1 MSHSLCLCSE
11 FPQRSRAVHHQH
23 QLQTRAEIYYHT
35 PSATL
40 VSIFLG
46 ICSTYLVTAVHLLK
60 RICGANIPEICTHI
74 SVLCKCIH
82 TKGYCMHTSTKYPPI
97 YPSLTMYS
105 IEGCLVHTYSK
116 YSHTS
121 TYCVLNRNTNCKCL
135 YFRYKENV
143 PLYVLYVLLLL
154 VCPRWSLSHQPTCTN
169 DDLNIVILM
178 RISAMQATH
187 HLLY

>member
-1 MSHSLCLCSE
+1 MLQASYESLYHNYLASNKVTGE
-11 FPQRSRAVHHQH
+11 AGAGAGAG
-23 QLQTRAEIYYHT
+23 AEIYYHT

-105 IEGCLVHTYSK
+105 DEGCLVHTYSK
-116 YSHTS
+116 YSPTY
-121 TYCVLNRNTNCKCL
+121 TYCVLCKIIEHQLQMSLDIYCL
-135 YFRYKENV
+135 FRIFYV
-143 PLYVLYVLLLL
+143 PLHVSQ
-154 VCPRWSLSHQPTCTN
+154 VCPG
-169 DDLNIVILM
+169 
-178 RISAMQATH
+178 
-187 HLLY
+187 

>member
-1 MSHSLCLCSE
+1 ME
-11 FPQRSRAVHHQH
+11 GT
-23 QLQTRAEIYYHT
+23 TRGRVVRDAGAGTEIYYHT

-105 IEGCLVHTYSK
+105 DEGCLVHTYSK
-116 YSHTS
+116 YSPTY
-121 TYCVLNRNTNCKCL
+121 TYCVLNYRTPTSFP
-135 YFRYKENV
+135 YFGVK
-143 PLYVLYVLLLL
+143 LSC
-154 VCPRWSLSHQPTCTN
+154 VCFMFACRKKNN
-169 DDLNIVILM
+169 DL
-178 RISAMQATH
+178 
-187 HLLY
+187 

>member
-1 MSHSLCLCSE
+1 MDDLRGHL
-11 FPQRSRAVHHQH
+11 QGRSW
-23 QLQTRAEIYYHT
+23 TEIYYHT

-74 SVLCKCIH
+74 SVLWNCIH

-105 IEGCLVHTYSK
+105 DEGCLVHTYSK

-143 PLYVLYVLLLL
+143 PLYVLYVLLLSVRGGHYHISPHAL
-154 VCPRWSLSHQPTCTN
+154 MM
-169 DDLNIVILM
+169 IL
-178 RISAMQATH
+178 T
-187 HLLY
+187 L